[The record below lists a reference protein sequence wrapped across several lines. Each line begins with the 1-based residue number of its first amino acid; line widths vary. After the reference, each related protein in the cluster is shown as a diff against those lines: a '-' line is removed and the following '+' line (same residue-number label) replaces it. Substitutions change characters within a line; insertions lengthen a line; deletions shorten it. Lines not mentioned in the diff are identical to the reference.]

1 MALPVN
7 HRVVVTCLSLLTPYL
22 LSLISCLLSLVSYLL
37 SLISYLF
44 VSHLLS
50 DVCSF
55 SSFVTLVTRV
65 SVQSGRLVSKV
76 KSFSSESKQVGALGP
91 SILIV

>member
-7 HRVVVTCLSLLTPYL
+7 HRVVVTCLSLLTP
-22 LSLISCLLSLVSYLL
+22 YLL

-76 KSFSSESKQVGALGP
+76 KSFSSESKDKLVP
-91 SILIV
+91 

>member
-7 HRVVVTCLSLLTPYL
+7 HRVVVTCLSLLTP
-22 LSLISCLLSLVSYLL
+22 YLL

-65 SVQSGRLVSKV
+65 SVQSRKLVSKV
-76 KSFSSESKQVGALGP
+76 KSFSSASKDKLVP
-91 SILIV
+91 

>member
-22 LSLISCLLSLVSYLL
+22 LSLISYLL

-76 KSFSSESKQVGALGP
+76 KSFSSESKDKLVP
-91 SILIV
+91 